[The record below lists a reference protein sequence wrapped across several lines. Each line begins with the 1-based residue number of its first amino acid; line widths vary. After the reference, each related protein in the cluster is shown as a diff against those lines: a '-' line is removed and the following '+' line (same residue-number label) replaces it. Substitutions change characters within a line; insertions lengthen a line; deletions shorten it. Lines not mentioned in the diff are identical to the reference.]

1 MTTQAISVP
10 RPDAGPDAGPGRG
23 GFGGLVRAEW
33 TKFRSVRGW
42 VIGMIL
48 AALLTIFLG
57 VFAAAN
63 ASIGCQINGGPPK
76 SGKACLPYIP
86 HGPGGEIVTDSFY
99 FARQPL
105 AGNGTITVRVIS
117 LSGKH
122 VNLGSGGPVQVGS
135 GDLVPGLAEW
145 AKAGIIVKQ
154 STRQGSAY
162 AAMMVTDGHG
172 VQMQYNFTGDTAGM
186 PGAVS
191 AANPRWLRL
200 TRSGDTIT
208 GYDSADG
215 TRWTQVGTVRL
226 TGLPSTVQVGMFAT
240 SPGYTVTQDSF
251 GGSGSTG
258 GPAQATGVFD
268 HVSLSGGAPGST
280 WTGTAVGGGGA
291 VGGGPGPGPVPGGGP
306 APFTRSGG
314 TFTLTGSGDIAPVTP
329 GPNSPL
335 PTVTIGQSLTGAF
348 LGLIAIVM
356 VAAMFFSTEYRRGLI
371 RITLA
376 ATPRRGAVLA
386 AKAVVIGAVAFVT
399 GLVAAVVSIGIGV
412 PKEENHGQVLLTA
425 PLLTEARVIVGT
437 AAMLAVAAVFAVAL
451 GAILRRSAAAITIA
465 VVTVVMPFLLTAL
478 NVVPAGAGDWLLRLT
493 PAAGLAIEQSIPR
506 YAQVTTVTSPVQ
518 GYYPLSPGLP
528 CCACGRRRP
537 LPSRWSCCGGGT
549 HERRHGDAA
558 GGDDDHGGSAGGEPA
573 PRAARRVDQAAHGVW
588 ACLAAPRDRGADHRG
603 QRRGCRGHSLPAE
616 PDLPGRH
623 DQAQPDRDPVRP
635 GRGRDPGGAGVL

>member
-33 TKFRSVRGW
+33 IKFRSVRGW

-63 ASIGCQINGGPPK
+63 GNIGCQINGGPPK

-99 FARQPL
+99 FVRQPL
-105 AGNGTITVRVIS
+105 AGNGTITAEVTS
-117 LSGKH
+117 LTGEH
-122 VNLGSGGPVQVGS
+122 VNLSSGPVQVGN
-135 GDLVPGLAEW
+135 GNMVPGLTEW
-145 AKAGIIVKQ
+145 AKAGIIIKQ
-154 STRQGSAY
+154 STHQGSAY
-162 AAMMVTDGHG
+162 AAMMVTGSHG
-172 VQMQYNFTGDTAGM
+172 VRLQYNYTGDTAGM

-191 AANPRWLRL
+191 AAHPRWLRL

-215 TRWTQVGTVRL
+215 THWTPVGTVQL

-240 SPGYTVTQDSF
+240 SPGYTVTQNSF
-251 GGSGSTG
+251 GGASNNS

-268 HVSLSGGAPGST
+268 HVSLAGGAPGST
-280 WTGTAVGGGGA
+280 WTGTAIGGGGPA
-291 VGGGPGPGPVPGGGP
+291 GGGPGPGGGGSV
-306 APFTRSGG
+306 PFTRNGG
-314 TFTLTGSGDIAPVTP
+314 SYTLTGSGDIAPVTP

-335 PTVTIGQSLTGAF
+335 PTVTIGQSLAGAF
-348 LGLIAIVM
+348 LGLIAIVV

-371 RITLA
+371 RTTLA

-399 GLVAAVVSIGIGV
+399 GLVAAVVSIGVGV
-412 PKEENHGQVLLTA
+412 PKEENQGQILLTA
-425 PLLTEARVIVGT
+425 PMLTEVRVIVGT

-478 NVVPAGAGDWLLRLT
+478 NVVPAGVGDWLLRLT

-506 YAQVTTVTSPVQ
+506 YAQVTTVISPVR
-518 GYYPLSPGLP
+518 GYYPLSPYAGFAVL
-528 CCACGRRRP
+528 CLWAAAALALALVMLRRR
-537 LPSRWSCCGGGT
+537 
-549 HERRHGDAA
+549 DA
-558 GGDDDHGGSAGGEPA
+558 
-573 PRAARRVDQAAHGVW
+573 
-588 ACLAAPRDRGADHRG
+588 
-603 QRRGCRGHSLPAE
+603 
-616 PDLPGRH
+616 
-623 DQAQPDRDPVRP
+623 
-635 GRGRDPGGAGVL
+635 